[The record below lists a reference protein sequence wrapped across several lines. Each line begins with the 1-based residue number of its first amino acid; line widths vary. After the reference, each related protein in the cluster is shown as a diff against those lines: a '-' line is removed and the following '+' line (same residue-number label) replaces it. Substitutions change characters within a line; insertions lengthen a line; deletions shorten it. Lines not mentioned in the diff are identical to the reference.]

1 MYSYATRSMDRPVAD
16 DWTVELLDGIIL
28 DLYTYWL
35 WPVLWMKN
43 SRDVVNGGKE

>member
-1 MYSYATRSMDRPVAD
+1 MYSYATRSMDRSVTD